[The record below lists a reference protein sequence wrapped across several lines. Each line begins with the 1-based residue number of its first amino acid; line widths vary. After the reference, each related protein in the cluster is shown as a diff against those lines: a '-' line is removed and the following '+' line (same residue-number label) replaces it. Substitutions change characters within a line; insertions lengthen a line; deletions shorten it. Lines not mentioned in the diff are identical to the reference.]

1 MLPVPPPNRREGGG
15 KPVWHAGQGPC
26 RHAGHHQQAQQSDPD
41 IVLKSGE
48 QRTVGN
54 VVVKLAACCEKT
66 APGAPQR
73 VGAFVQVFVQERS
86 SVSDRWSG
94 TRCSRA
100 GSSSSPS
107 LNVVEHPVYD
117 VGQGLRDEVSG
128 RGRNPDDF
136 KAAAKAPKPRAATKP
151 RLCPRP
157 GVAIGNEADGGDA
170 PPTN

>member
-66 APGAPQR
+66 APGRER
-73 VGAFVQVFVQERS
+73 VGAFVQVFVRERS
-86 SVSDRWSG
+86 AFGPLVWHKVFSG
-94 TRCSRA
+94 WLFKQPLAQCGRTS
-100 GSSSSPS
+100 
-107 LNVVEHPVYD
+107 
-117 VGQGLRDEVSG
+117 GL
-128 RGRNPDDF
+128 
-136 KAAAKAPKPRAATKP
+136 
-151 RLCPRP
+151 
-157 GVAIGNEADGGDA
+157 
-170 PPTN
+170 